1 VLSIEQK
8 NRKIKHFEEN
18 MITSVQN
25 SKVKNI
31 IKLLTKKKE
40 RQEQRLFVQ
49 EGLRFVQE
57 TPHQLLREIYVSES
71 FLSDESKRKELEKG
85 LATRLPMDETDGMME
100 ILLSDGNTALYST
113 VTDEIMKKMTDTET
127 PQGVCAVSEMPSY
140 ALDDI
145 LETTPSQLLI
155 LEDIQDPGNLGTMI
169 RTAEGAGTTGIIMTK
184 NTVDIFSPKASRATM
199 GSLFRVPFTVTE
211 NLTETLK
218 ELKIRGVKTYAAY
231 LGGEKTYLDIDCKK
245 NIAFLIGNEGNG
257 LKPETADMTDEII
270 LIPMEGQLES
280 LNAAMAAGI
289 LMYESH
295 RQRWS
300 KN

>member
-1 VLSIEQK
+1 
-8 NRKIKHFEEN
+8 

-57 TPHQLLREIYVSES
+57 TPHQLLRGIYVSES

>member
-1 VLSIEQK
+1 
-8 NRKIKHFEEN
+8 
-18 MITSVQN
+18 
-25 SKVKNI
+25 
-31 IKLLTKKKE
+31 
-40 RQEQRLFVQ
+40 
-49 EGLRFVQE
+49 
-57 TPHQLLREIYVSES
+57 
-71 FLSDESKRKELEKG
+71 
-85 LATRLPMDETDGMME
+85 
-100 ILLSDGNTALYST
+100 
-113 VTDEIMKKMTDTET
+113 
-127 PQGVCAVSEMPSY
+127 
-140 ALDDI
+140 
-145 LETTPSQLLI
+145 
-155 LEDIQDPGNLGTMI
+155 
-169 RTAEGAGTTGIIMTK
+169 
-184 NTVDIFSPKASRATM
+184 M

>member
-1 VLSIEQK
+1 
-8 NRKIKHFEEN
+8 
-18 MITSVQN
+18 
-25 SKVKNI
+25 
-31 IKLLTKKKE
+31 
-40 RQEQRLFVQ
+40 
-49 EGLRFVQE
+49 
-57 TPHQLLREIYVSES
+57 
-71 FLSDESKRKELEKG
+71 LSDESKRKELEKG

-140 ALDDI
+140 SLDDI

>member
-1 VLSIEQK
+1 
-8 NRKIKHFEEN
+8 
-18 MITSVQN
+18 MITSIQN

-40 RQEQRLFVQ
+40 RQEQKLFVQ

-100 ILLSDGNTALYST
+100 ILLSDGNTALFST

-140 ALDDI
+140 SLDDI

>member
-1 VLSIEQK
+1 
-8 NRKIKHFEEN
+8 

-40 RQEQRLFVQ
+40 RQEQKLFVQ

-57 TPHQLLREIYVSES
+57 TPHKLLREIYVSES
-71 FLSDESKRKELEKG
+71 FLSDEAKRKDLEKG
-85 LATRLPMDETDGMME
+85 LDTRLPMPMDETDGMME
-100 ILLSDGNTALYST
+100 ILLSDGNTALFST
-113 VTDEIMKKMTDTET
+113 VTDEVMKKMTDTET
-127 PQGVCAVSEMPSY
+127 PQGVCAVSKMPSY
-140 ALDDI
+140 SLDDI
-145 LETTPSQLLI
+145 LETTPTQILI

-169 RTAEGAGTTGIIMTK
+169 RTAEGSGTTGIIMTK

-199 GSLFRVPFTVTE
+199 GSLFRVPFTVTD
-211 NLTETLK
+211 NLTDTLK

-231 LGGEKTYLDIDCKK
+231 LGGEKAYLDIDCKK
-245 NIAFLIGNEGNG
+245 SVAFLIGNEGNG
-257 LKPETADMTDEII
+257 LKPDTAAMADEII

-300 KN
+300 EN